1 MLSYSVAPLTPFVTH
16 DKYME
21 LTGLPKST
29 LNDLIRDGKVIVKKK
44 KKRGQKI
51 LINMVAMHEIAAR
64 EAIEFLG

>member
-1 MLSYSVAPLTPFVTH
+1 MLTYSVAPQTPFVTH

-29 LNDLIRDGKVIVKKK
+29 LNDLIRDGKVIIKKQN
-44 KKRGQKI
+44 KRGHKI

-64 EAIEFLG
+64 EAVEVLG